1 MDSAIDEKLSILE
14 KIQQLKALRYTID
27 LPVLVLSYIA
37 IIFSW
42 SVTYWLPWLT
52 ATAMLLPFL
61 PILTLLF
68 LLMDLLLKWQ
78 WLRLWPIETN
88 WRGMILFFTFVAFLI
103 ATGPA
108 YAYSHGIRITHNL
121 IKEFD
126 LDVEVEDRD
135 LVMVESVELTGRSRS
150 FRSITTVY
158 SVLDP
163 IAEAKTKLRNRLQN
177 EPGWLLSNTNYFWGS
192 CDRNH
197 LGRYITMFLTEDG
210 ALHVAIQYGV
220 PEYCLL
226 NYSE

>member
-61 PILTLLF
+61 PILTLLC

-226 NYSE
+226 NY

>member
-1 MDSAIDEKLSILE
+1 MDSALDEKHSIPE
-14 KIQQLKALRYTID
+14 RIRQLRALRYTID

-42 SVTYWLPWLT
+42 SVSYWLPWLT
-52 ATAMLLPFL
+52 ALALLLPFL
-61 PILTLLF
+61 PILTLLC
-68 LLMDLLLKWQ
+68 LLMDILLKWQ
-78 WLRLWPIETN
+78 RLRLWPIETN
-88 WRGMILFFTFVAFLI
+88 WRGIILFFTFVAFLI

-108 YAYSHGIRITHNL
+108 YAYTHGIRVTHNF

-126 LDVEVEDRD
+126 LKVEVEDREFA
-135 LVMVESVELTGRSRS
+135 MIESIELTSRSRT

-163 IAEAKTKLRNRLQN
+163 IAEAKAKLRYRLQN

-197 LGRYITMFLTEDG
+197 LGRYITMFLAEDG

-220 PEYCLL
+220 PDYCLL
-226 NYSE
+226 N